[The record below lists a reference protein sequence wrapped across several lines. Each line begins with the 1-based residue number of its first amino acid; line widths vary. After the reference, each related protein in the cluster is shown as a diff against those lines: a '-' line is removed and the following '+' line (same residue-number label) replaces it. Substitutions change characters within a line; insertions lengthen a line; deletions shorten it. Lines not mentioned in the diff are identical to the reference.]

1 MYPIF
6 PGRIWLSGKLTASV
20 LLKGLDVKLGC
31 PTSPRAVAEFR
42 PFSNAPAKS
51 FRWFYLDFSKPY
63 KTSNCLSAFRC
74 AREDSSCCCHSD
86 TGQGCNK
93 QAEVQAL
100 DPAPGAPVPACCLC
114 YIKRSSG
121 AGSACVQTQRR
132 AYPQHPFCSNATSE
146 LTLLT
151 GLLKR
156 SQ

>member
-51 FRWFYLDFSKPY
+51 FRWFYLDFSKAY

-74 AREDSSCCCHSD
+74 AREDSSCCCRSD

-93 QAEVQAL
+93 RQKSRLWTQPQEPQFQHAASATLKEAVVQAL
-100 DPAPGAPVPACCLC
+100 LVYRP
-114 YIKRSSG
+114 S
-121 AGSACVQTQRR
+121 AGHILSIHSAQMQRL
-132 AYPQHPFCSNATSE
+132 N
-146 LTLLT
+146 
-151 GLLKR
+151 
-156 SQ
+156 